1 MGDPLSERP
10 VSRALLKIGALT
22 TAVVLAFGGATTG
35 ALAQEPETPTSSV
48 EVTPTS
54 EPSTPPSTTDPAP
67 PSTTEP
73 APPST
78 TDPVPPSTT
87 QPGESA
93 TPPSTEQPASSTPA
107 ETPNAPAQPDKAEQ
121 KAEQKAAA
129 ELPDL
134 KVTASIDKTHYQ
146 SHEPV
151 KVKVTVTNQSSFPA
165 ERVRANA
172 WGIQVPHGSWGSLE
186 YPGTTFAPGESR
198 TVEVAG
204 GITQLNGDKLDLT
217 VYVLAEAGEA
227 NSNDNFVYFHPAVTK
242 TVGNVS
248 GLVFAD
254 VNRNGRPDAGESL
267 GSSNVSIYGGNPV
280 AEHRTTTDANGR
292 YSFTG
297 IPSGMY
303 YPPYFELPGGW
314 VVHTQPGQE
323 SITVAPDR
331 TTEVVSPAERPY
343 SEMLTASAS
352 LDRTT
357 YAYPATAKIT
367 VTLTNTSE
375 YAISKIQAG
384 CNRVGNSN
392 HFGFGPEWEATFGTG
407 VDLAAGETKTVVVN
421 EAVPEGAAQAGEVW
435 LACDFQPN
443 PGYNTDGPHV
453 GVKASVTGGK
463 GRYTMHLAEDKN
475 KNWTVD
481 PGEAVANLKIILV
494 DQVTGDKVAEGV
506 SNEFGQLDFVD
517 VPVGTYRAVILG
529 PWAFDGPADADQV
542 PVVGWGASV
551 FMGLKPGPD
560 SPHLRATLKLDKPRY
575 ESQETVKL
583 SLTVSNV
590 GGRVAERVRLSHSP
604 SSMDIA
610 SAEWGDFEPF
620 GPGVQIPA
628 GESRTFEA
636 SGTIR
641 DPGVGRLSVSG
652 LISYLGAPS
661 PSSTAFEATAEVVLT
676 VGAISG
682 VAYADKNG
690 NKQQDAGEAAGG
702 VVVEARGGTQSGF
715 FTTTTLAD
723 GRFGF
728 SDLPSG
734 KYYLTYAFPGG
745 WVVHSEGGDP
755 AVRVKPGAPAEVTA
769 RGERPY
775 NESLIAKVTLDQDVY
790 QPGEAAKISVTL
802 TNQGLHE
809 ISGIVAACNGSGT
822 GNELGAS
829 NKPGHGWGNLFG
841 PGVTVG
847 AGETKTFVA
856 IEAVPQRALE
866 LGTVVVG
873 CRFAPNAI
881 NNFDAPFAWD
891 TARVPG
897 GFGSVSGEL
906 FFDRDGD
913 YRPDAGEMIG
923 NTRIV
928 LRDRELG
935 VDVAETVSDDKGH
948 VRFDKVPAGDFWAW
962 VDGPWKFEGEYGG
975 HVQVSAGSESKS
987 DFRVVPDP
995 KPVTPGTST
1004 PAAEAGAAAA
1014 AGGAGDGG
1022 SGDALAK
1029 TGASVLG
1036 LGLLGALLVAFG
1048 FGASLIGRRRVA

>member
-1 MGDPLSERP
+1 M
-10 VSRALLKIGALT
+10 T

-54 EPSTPPSTTDPAP
+54 EPSTPPPSTTDSAP

-78 TDPVPPSTT
+78 TDPAPPSTT
-87 QPGESA
+87 QPGETA
-93 TPPSTEQPASSTPA
+93 TPPSAEQPATSTPA
-107 ETPNAPAQPDKAEQ
+107 ETSNAPAQAEQ
-121 KAEQKAAA
+121 KAEQKASA
-129 ELPDL
+129 ELPDV

-146 SHEPV
+146 SHESV
-151 KVKVTVTNQSSFPA
+151 KVKVTVTNQSAFPA
-165 ERVRANA
+165 ERVRASA
-172 WGIQVPHGSWGSLE
+172 WGIQVKYGSWGSLE

-204 GITQLNGDKLDLT
+204 SISQLNGDKLDLT
-217 VYVLAEAGEA
+217 VHALAEAGDA
-227 NSNDNFVYFHPAVTK
+227 HSNDNFVAFQPTVTR

-254 VNRNGRPDAGESL
+254 VNRNGQPDAGESL
-267 GSSNVSIYGGNPV
+267 GSSNVSIYGGSPV

-292 YSFTG
+292 YTFTG
-297 IPSGMY
+297 IPSGTY
-303 YPPYFELPGGW
+303 YPPYYELPGGW
-314 VVHTQPGQE
+314 MVHTQSGQE
-323 SITVAPDR
+323 SITVAPGQ

-343 SEMLTASAS
+343 SEMLTATAS
-352 LDRTT
+352 FDKTT

-367 VTLTNTSE
+367 VTLTNTSQ
-375 YAISKIQAG
+375 YAIGKIQAG

-392 HFGFGPEWEATFGTG
+392 HFGFGPEWNATFGVG
-407 VDLAAGETKTVVVN
+407 VDLAAGETKTVVIN

-463 GRYTMHLAEDKN
+463 GRYTMHLTDDKN
-475 KNWTVD
+475 QNWMTD

-506 SNEFGQLDFVD
+506 SNEYGQLDFVD

-542 PVVGWGASV
+542 PVVGWGSSV
-551 FMGLKPGPD
+551 LTRLKPGPD
-560 SPHLRATLKLDKPRY
+560 APHLRATLKLDKPRY

-590 GGRVAERVRLSHSP
+590 GGRLAERVHLSLSP
-604 SSMDIA
+604 TSMDIPA
-610 SAEWGDFEPF
+610 AHWGDFAEF
-620 GPGVQIPA
+620 APGVQIPA

-641 DPGVGRLSVSG
+641 DPAVGRLLVQGS
-652 LISYLGAPS
+652 ISYLGAPT
-661 PSSTAFEATAEVVLT
+661 PSSTTFDASAEVVLT

-690 NKQQDAGEAAGG
+690 NKEQDAGEAVEG
-702 VVVEARGGTQSGF
+702 VVVEARGGTQSGY

-734 KYYLTYAFPGG
+734 KYYLTYAFPWN
-745 WVVHSEGGDP
+745 WVVHSDGSDR
-755 AVRVKPGAPAEVTA
+755 AVRVGPGISAHVVA

-775 NESLIAKVTLDQDVY
+775 NESLIPKVTLDQDVY

-802 TNQGLHE
+802 TNQGQHE
-809 ISGIVAACNGSGT
+809 ISGIVAACNGAGN

-829 NKPGHGWGNLFG
+829 NKPGHGWGDLFG

-856 IEAVPQRALE
+856 IEAVPQEALKF
-866 LGTVVVG
+866 GTVVVG

-881 NNFDAPFAWD
+881 DNFDAPFAYD

-906 FFDRDGD
+906 FVDRDGD

-935 VDVAETVSDDKGH
+935 VDVAETFSDDKGH
-948 VRFDKVPAGDFWAW
+948 VHFDKVPAGDFWAW
-962 VDGPWKFEGEYGG
+962 VDGPWKFEGRYSG
-975 HVQVSAGSESKS
+975 HVQVFAGSESKN
-987 DFRVVPDP
+987 DFQVVADP
-995 KPVTPGTST
+995 KPVTPGAST
-1004 PAAEAGAAAA
+1004 PAAVAA
-1014 AGGAGDGG
+1014 AGGAGDGGSGADGG

-1048 FGASLIGRRRVA
+1048 FGASLIGRRRQVA

>member
-1 MGDPLSERP
+1 M
-10 VSRALLKIGALT
+10 T

-78 TDPVPPSTT
+78 TDPAAPSTT
-87 QPGESA
+87 QPGEPA
-93 TPPSTEQPASSTPA
+93 TPPSTEQPAPSTPA
-107 ETPNAPAQPDKAEQ
+107 ETSNAPAQPTKAEQ
-121 KAEQKAAA
+121 NAAA

-134 KVTASIDKTHYQ
+134 KVAASIDKTHYQ
-146 SHEPV
+146 SHESV
-151 KVKVTVTNQSSFPA
+151 KVKVTVTNQSAFPA
-165 ERVRANA
+165 ERVRASA
-172 WGIQVPHGSWGSLE
+172 WGIQVAYGSWGSLE

-204 GITQLNGDKLDLT
+204 GITQLVGDKLDLT
-217 VYVLAEAGEA
+217 VFVTSEAGDA
-227 NSNDNFVYFHPAVTK
+227 HSNDNFVTFRPTVTR

-254 VNRNGRPDAGESL
+254 VNRNGLPDAGESL
-267 GSSNVSIYGGNPV
+267 GSSNVSIYGGSPV

-292 YSFTG
+292 YTFTG
-297 IPSGMY
+297 VPSGTY
-303 YPPYFELPGGW
+303 YRPYYELPGGW
-314 VVHTQPGQE
+314 MVHTQPGQE
-323 SITVAPDR
+323 SITVVPDQ
-331 TTEVVSPAERPY
+331 TTEVISPAERPY

-384 CNRVGNSN
+384 CNRVGDSN
-392 HFGFGPEWEATFGTG
+392 HFGFGPEWDATFGPG
-407 VDLAAGETKTVVVN
+407 VDLAAGETKTFVIN

-443 PGYNTDGPHV
+443 PGYNADGPHV

-463 GRYTMHLAEDKN
+463 GRYTMHLTDDKN
-475 KNWTVD
+475 KNWTTD

-494 DQVTGDKVAEGV
+494 DRVTGDKVAEGV
-506 SNEFGQLDFVD
+506 SNESGQLDFVD

-529 PWAFDGPADADQV
+529 PWAFDGPAEADQV
-542 PVVGWGASV
+542 QVVGWGTSV
-551 FMGLKPGPD
+551 FTGLKPGPGFAE
-560 SPHLRATLKLDKPRY
+560 LRATLKLDKASY

-590 GGRVAERVRLSHSP
+590 GGRLAERVRLSHSP
-604 SSMDIA
+604 ESMDIP
-610 SAEWGDFEPF
+610 SAEWGDFGPL
-620 GPGVQIPA
+620 GPGVQIFA
-628 GESRTFEA
+628 GESRTFEV

-641 DPGVGRLSVSG
+641 AARDGKLSVRG
-652 LISYLGAPS
+652 FVSYLGAPT
-661 PSSTAFEATAEVVLT
+661 PSSTTFEATAEVVQT

-690 NKQQDAGEAAGG
+690 NKQQDAGEAVEG
-702 VVVEARGGTQSGF
+702 VVVEARATQPGYF
-715 FTTTTLAD
+715 KTTTLAD
-723 GRFGF
+723 GSFGF

-734 KYYLTYAFPGG
+734 DYYLVYAFPGG
-745 WVVHSEGGDP
+745 WVVHSDGSNP
-755 AVRVKPGAPAEVTA
+755 AVRVQPGAPAQVVA

-775 NESLIAKVTLDQDVY
+775 DESLSAKVTLDQDVY
-790 QPGEAAKISVTL
+790 QPGEAAKISITL
-802 TNQGLHE
+802 TNRGQHE
-809 ISGIVAACNGSGT
+809 ISGIVAACNGAGSS
-822 GNELGAS
+822 NELGAS
-829 NKPGHGWGNLFG
+829 TKPGHGWGDLFG

-856 IEAVPQRALE
+856 IEAVPQGALE
-866 LGTVVVG
+866 LGTVIVG
-873 CRFAPNAI
+873 CRFAPDAI

-906 FFDRDGD
+906 FVDRDGD
-913 YRPDAGEMIG
+913 YRPDAGETIG

-935 VDVAETVSDDKGH
+935 VDVAETFSDDKGH
-948 VRFDKVPAGDFWAW
+948 VHFDKVPAGDFWAW

-975 HVQVSAGSESKS
+975 HVQVFAGSESRN
-987 DFRVVPDP
+987 DFLVVADPRPVTEDAP
-995 KPVTPGTST
+995 KPA
-1004 PAAEAGAAAA
+1004 PAVA
-1014 AGGAGDGG
+1014 AGGSG
-1022 SGDALAK
+1022 SGGTDDALAK

-1048 FGASLIGRRRVA
+1048 FGASLIGRRRQVA